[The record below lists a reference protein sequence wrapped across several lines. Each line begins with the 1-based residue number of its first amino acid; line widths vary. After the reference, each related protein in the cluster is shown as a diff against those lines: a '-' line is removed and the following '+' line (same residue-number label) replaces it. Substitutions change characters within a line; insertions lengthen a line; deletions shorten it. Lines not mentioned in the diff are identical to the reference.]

1 VTYRNDEVAA
11 LLSNVVSVKVNAE
24 VDTLL
29 RRQYGV
35 AGFPTIVLT
44 KSDASEIDR
53 IFGYADPPNFVK
65 TINDY
70 LADRNTLGDYLRR
83 ADTAASM
90 QLYSMIADKY
100 TGRSDFAKAE
110 EFYQKIL
117 TADPTNA
124 QGYSDSALYMLADMK
139 TRAKAYAEAE
149 AIYVSFPTRF
159 PNSGLVKDAA
169 FDIGHARRRAEKYD
183 DAVTA
188 YKDFIKA
195 YPGSEEAETA
205 EIYIAMCYEKK
216 GDTAQAVELYRKFLV
231 DHPKSE
237 DTTYV
242 KKQIDKI
249 TNPPKKEG
257 Q

>member
-1 VTYRNDEVAA
+1 
-11 LLSNVVSVKVNAE
+11 VSVKVNAE

-29 RRQYGV
+29 RREYGV
-35 AGFPTIVLT
+35 AGFPTIVLA
-44 KSDASEIDR
+44 KSDGAEIDR
-53 IFGYADPPNFVK
+53 IFGYADPPTFVK

-83 ADTAASM
+83 ADTAATM

-100 TGRSDFAKAE
+100 TGRSNFAEAE
-110 EFYQKIL
+110 KFYQKIL
-117 TADPTNA
+117 DEDPTNA
-124 QGYSDSALYMLADMK
+124 QGYSDTALYNLADMK

-149 AIYVSFPTRF
+149 AIYASFPARF

-169 FDIGHARRRAEKYD
+169 FDIGHTRRRAEKYD

-188 YKDFIKA
+188 YKDFIKV
-195 YPGSEEAETA
+195 YPGTEEAETA

-237 DTTYV
+237 DTAYV

-249 TNPPKKEG
+249 MNPPKKEG
-257 Q
+257 K

>member
-1 VTYRNDEVAA
+1 MTYRNDEVAT

-29 RRQYGV
+29 RREYGV
-35 AGFPTIVLT
+35 AGFPTIVLA
-44 KSDASEIDR
+44 KSDGAEIDR
-53 IFGYADPPNFVK
+53 IFGYADPPTFVK

-83 ADTAASM
+83 ADTAATM

-100 TGRSDFAKAE
+100 TGRSNFAEAE
-110 EFYQKIL
+110 KFYQKIL
-117 TADPTNA
+117 DEDPTNA
-124 QGYSDSALYMLADMK
+124 QGYSDTALYNLADMK

-149 AIYVSFPTRF
+149 AIYASFPARF

-169 FDIGHARRRAEKYD
+169 FDIGHTRRRAEKYD

-188 YKDFIKA
+188 YKDFIKV
-195 YPGSEEAETA
+195 YPGTEEAETA

-237 DTTYV
+237 DTAYV

-249 TNPPKKEG
+249 MNPPKKEG
-257 Q
+257 K